1 MEGDDEATVDEA
13 YLDAL
18 SLEAASYLRR
28 RGGALGHAEVIE
40 ELGRKG
46 VPARDAVEAIDHGLR
61 SGALVLLGADQLDA
75 GIVRGF
81 L

>member
-1 MEGDDEATVDEA
+1 MESDEETVDEA

-18 SLEAASYLRR
+18 SLEAASYLRE
-28 RGGALGHAEVIE
+28 RGGALAPADVLDELVRRGVPFNEAAEALDHGVRSGTLVM
-40 ELGRKG
+40 LGRK
-46 VPARDAVEAIDHGLR
+46 
-61 SGALVLLGADQLDA
+61 LDA

>member
-1 MEGDDEATVDEA
+1 MDSDEETVDEA

-28 RGGALGHAEVIE
+28 CGGALAPEDVIDA
-40 ELGRKG
+40 LGRRG
-46 VPARDAVEAIDHGLR
+46 VSSDEVREAIDHGLR
-61 SGALVLLGADQLDA
+61 TGTLVMLGTRKLDA